1 MQLTNSLIPNKVASF
16 HLYLINGSLAADC
29 DGGVVDLRDG
39 FAGALD
45 RGQDRVLFPVN
56 VCLDQQ
62 SV

>member
-1 MQLTNSLIPNKVASF
+1 MQPNVMNHEMASSF
-16 HLYLINGSLAADC
+16 QPCLVDGSLAADC

-56 VCLDQQ
+56 VRLDQQ